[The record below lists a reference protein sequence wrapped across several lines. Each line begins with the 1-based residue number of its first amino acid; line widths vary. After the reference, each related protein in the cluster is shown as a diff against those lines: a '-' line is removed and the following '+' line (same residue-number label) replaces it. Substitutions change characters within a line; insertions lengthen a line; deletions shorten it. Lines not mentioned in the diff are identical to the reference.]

1 MADRHSSWREGVIA
15 GFIGATALAVWFFI
29 IDLLAGHPLYTP
41 TILGEGLF
49 SVLGSTAGDPP
60 MLHVAVYTVFHYG
73 VFMLMGILAAMAVH
87 RSERQPAILAL
98 LLVGF
103 VVLEMGFY
111 GYTAI
116 LSSAG
121 VLPGELAWYQ
131 VAVGNLL
138 AAVSMGAYLYKLH
151 PGVGR
156 NFARALADE
165 HST

>member
-1 MADRHSSWREGVIA
+1 MEHGHNSWREGIIA

-29 IDLLAGHPLYTP
+29 VDMLAGHPLYTP
-41 TILGEGLF
+41 TILGQGLF
-49 SVLGSTAGDPP
+49 SVLGSTAGDPQ

-73 VFMLMGILAAMAVH
+73 AFMLFGVLAAMAVH
-87 RSERQPAILAL
+87 RSERQPSILAL

-131 VAVGNLL
+131 VAIGNLL
-138 AAVSMGAYLYKLH
+138 SAVTMGAYLYRLH
-151 PGVGR
+151 PALGR

-165 HST
+165 QST

>member
-15 GFIGATALAVWFFI
+15 GFIGATALAAWFFV
-29 IDLLAGHPLYTP
+29 IDLIAGHPLYTP
-41 TILGEGLF
+41 TILGQGLF
-49 SVLGSTAGDPP
+49 SVLGSTAGDPQI
-60 MLHVAVYTVFHYG
+60 LHVAVYTVFHYG
-73 VFMLMGILAAMAVH
+73 VFMLLGVLAAMAVH

-138 AAVSMGAYLYKLH
+138 AALTMGGYLYKLH
-151 PGVGR
+151 PELGR

-165 HST
+165 RAT